1 MIASYLRGMWI
12 KWTVSHSASWNSK
25 ILRICGAWSGQSRHC
40 GTCLH
45 QRMFWLVCVYSD
57 QLFVHP
63 PAISVASSKTC
74 LLVQRLQSCHLE
86 NREHDRDLYEQ
97 CPKSRKLT
105 GRFSFPFSCLR
116 SECYLSRWD
125 FLVPSLAPR
134 QQSRRLLDMDVG
146 RSPQQRIDWG

>member
-1 MIASYLRGMWI
+1 MELQNPQNLWSLVRAESSLWY
-12 KWTVSHSASWNSK
+12 VPSSK
-25 ILRICGAWSGQSRHC
+25 DVLA
-40 GTCLH
+40 CL
-45 QRMFWLVCVYSD
+45 VYSD
-57 QLFVHP
+57 LLFVHP

-74 LLVQRLQSCHLE
+74 LLLQRLQSCHLE

-125 FLVPSLAPR
+125 FLVSSLAPR

-146 RSPQQRIDWG
+146 RSPQQRID